1 MIKPEYNIQSLGN
14 WVPSP
19 GHVTTIINKKNK
31 SIKVYNSIRAAAR
44 DIGVKYS
51 TFYYYI
57 NKNKLLKD
65 TYLVTRM

>member
-14 WVPSP
+14 WVPFP
-19 GHVTTIINKKNK
+19 GHVTTIINKKNN

-57 NKNKLLKD
+57 NKNKLLKS